1 MFTILKIVVF
11 AIYLVVTTGFPAIID
26 EGTENSSETTTL
38 RYLTKF
44 GYLPPVDP
52 TNPDKIVTNDQLA
65 KAIRDFQQF
74 MGLEVTGELDEETKE
89 EMKKSRCGIKDKSP
103 PSTNRRFKRYN
114 LAEGKWDH
122 NNITYKVVKYPSK
135 FPRDETDKA
144 FRDAFNVWARHIPL
158 TFTRVTTGPVDIE
171 IRFLGEDETNEG
183 NPEIKFDGPGAEMA
197 KTYYPKDTSP
207 KGGDMYFD
215 DDEEWTYNTTR
226 GVNLFQM
233 AAHEI
238 GHALGLGH
246 SSVRESLMYP
256 AVKTYKPNLDLH
268 RDDIEGIQKLYPRK
282 EEEDGLVV
290 HLTIHKTQS
299 GRIL

>member
-1 MFTILKIVVF
+1 MFTILKIVAF
-11 AIYLVVTTGFPAIID
+11 AITLVVTTGFPATFD
-26 EGTENSSETTTL
+26 EGIENSSETTTL
-38 RYLTKF
+38 GYLTKF

-89 EMKKSRCGIKDKSP
+89 EMKKSRCGIKDKSS

-114 LAEGKWDH
+114 LGMGKWDH
-122 NNITYKVVKYPSK
+122 NNITYKVVKYPSV

-144 FRDAFNVWARHIPL
+144 FRDAFNVWARHTPL
-158 TFTRVTTGPVDIE
+158 TFTRVRRGPADIE
-171 IRFLGEDETNEG
+171 IRFQGKDETNER
-183 NPEIKFDGPGAEMA
+183 NPEIEFDGPGATQSL
-197 KTYYPKDTSP
+197 TYYPI

-215 DDEEWTYNTTR
+215 DDEKWTSNNT

-246 SSVRESLMYP
+246 SSVRESLMNP

-268 RDDIEGIQKLYPRK
+268 RDDIEGIQKLYPGK

-290 HLTIHKTQS
+290 HLTIHKTRS